1 MAKAKQNVS
10 TAATGPVMSNSE
22 LMKRRIW
29 RNKELYLLILPVIIY
44 YIVFHYKPMYGLVIA
59 FQDYSPRRGI
69 TGSEWVGLQHFNDF
83 FRGIYFGR
91 LLRNTLEISIATLLI
106 GFPAPIILAL
116 LVNELRSKAFSRITQ
131 TITYMPHFVSMVVL
145 CAMIREFVKEG
156 GLVNQLMTS
165 WFGYDGKNLLSRSAY
180 FTPIYVITN
189 IWQGVGWGSIVY
201 LAALTGID
209 MELYEA
215 ARVDGAGRW
224 KQTVH
229 ITIPSIMPTIII
241 MLIMR
246 MGQIMGIG
254 HEKIILLYNEGIYE
268 KADVISTY
276 VYRMGIMNRQY
287 SFSAAVGLFNS
298 VVNFILV
305 IGANQISKRVSET
318 SLW

>member
-1 MAKAKQNVS
+1 M
-10 TAATGPVMSNSE
+10 
-22 LMKRRIW
+22 
-29 RNKELYLLILPVIIY
+29 
-44 YIVFHYKPMYGLVIA
+44 
-59 FQDYSPRRGI
+59 
-69 TGSEWVGLQHFNDF
+69 
-83 FRGIYFGR
+83 
-91 LLRNTLEISIATLLI
+91 ATLI
-106 GFPAPIILAL
+106 FGFPAPILLAL
-116 LVNELRSKAFSRITQ
+116 LVNELRSKWFSRITQ

-156 GLVNQLMTS
+156 GLVTDILS
-165 WFGYDGKNLLSRSAY
+165 SVFGYDGKNLLSRSAY

-215 ARVDGAGRW
+215 ARVDGANRW
-224 KQTVH
+224 KQTIH

-268 KADVISTY
+268 RADVISTY

-287 SFSAAVGLFNS
+287 SFSSAVGLFNS

-305 IGANQISKRVSET
+305 IGANQISKKVSET

>member
-1 MAKAKQNVS
+1 M
-10 TAATGPVMSNSE
+10 GHF
-22 LMKRRIW
+22 I
-29 RNKELYLLILPVIIY
+29 
-44 YIVFHYKPMYGLVIA
+44 FA
-59 FQDYSPRRGI
+59 FLS
-69 TGSEWVGLQHFNDF
+69 SV
-83 FRGIYFGR
+83 
-91 LLRNTLEISIATLLI
+91 
-106 GFPAPIILAL
+106 
-116 LVNELRSKAFSRITQ
+116 
-131 TITYMPHFVSMVVL
+131 
-145 CAMIREFVKEG
+145 
-156 GLVNQLMTS
+156 
-165 WFGYDGKNLLSRSAY
+165 FGYDGKNLLSRSAY

-215 ARVDGAGRW
+215 ARVDGANRW
-224 KQTVH
+224 KQTIH

-268 KADVISTY
+268 RADVISTY

-287 SFSAAVGLFNS
+287 SFSSAVGLFNS

-305 IGANQISKRVSET
+305 IGANQISKKVSET

>member
-1 MAKAKQNVS
+1 MAKEKQNVP
-10 TAATGPVMSNSE
+10 TAATGPVMSNGE
-22 LMKRRIW
+22 LIKRRIW
-29 RNKELYLLILPVIIY
+29 RNKELYLIMLPVIIY
-44 YIVFHYKPMYGLVIA
+44 YLVFHYKPMYGLIIA

-69 TGSEWVGLQHFNDF
+69 SGSDWVGLQHFKDF
-83 FRGIYFGR
+83 FGGIYFGR
-91 LLRNTLEISIATLLI
+91 LLRNTLEISIATLII

-116 LVNELRSKAFSRITQ
+116 LINELRSKLFSRITQ

-156 GLVNQLMTS
+156 GLVTDMMVNL
-165 WFGYDGKNLLSRSAY
+165 FGYDGKNLLSRSAY

-224 KQTVH
+224 KQTIH
-229 ITIPSIMPTIII
+229 ITIPSIMPTIIT

-305 IGANQISKRVSET
+305 IAANQISKKLSET

>member
-1 MAKAKQNVS
+1 MAKAKQNS
-10 TAATGPVMSNSE
+10 SIAAPVMSNGE

-29 RNKELYLLILPVIIY
+29 RNKELYLLVLPVIIY
-44 YIVFHYKPMYGLVIA
+44 YLIFHYKPMYGLIIA

-69 TGSEWVGLQHFNDF
+69 SGSEWVGFQHFTDF
-83 FRGIYFGR
+83 FTGIYFGR
-91 LLRNTLEISIATLLI
+91 LLRNTLEISLATLI
-106 GFPAPIILAL
+106 FGFPAPILLAL
-116 LVNELRSKAFSRITQ
+116 LVNELRSKWFSRITQ

-156 GLVNQLMTS
+156 GLVTDILS
-165 WFGYDGKNLLSRSAY
+165 SVFGYDGKNLLSRSAY

-215 ARVDGAGRW
+215 ARVDGANRW
-224 KQTVH
+224 NQTIH

-268 KADVISTY
+268 RADVISTY

-287 SFSAAVGLFNS
+287 SFSSAVGLFNS

-305 IGANQISKRVSET
+305 IGANQISKKVSET